1 VSTRAKYYRI
11 NRPAVDAL
19 GAVNKHI
26 ANIDPKL
33 RALVELRVSQI
44 NGCGYCID
52 LHSTQAR
59 SHGETQ
65 QRLDCLPAWWETD
78 FFEPAEEAAFRW
90 AEALTHVS
98 TSRAPEDVY
107 QALTAH
113 FSEAQI
119 VDLSLVIAMIN
130 ARNRLAIGHHSRP
143 AKRAES

>member
-26 ANIDPKL
+26 TNIDPKL

-52 LHSTQAR
+52 LHSTHAR

-98 TSRAPEDVY
+98 TTHAPEDVY

-119 VDLSLVIAMIN
+119 VDLSLVISMMN
-130 ARNRLAIGHHSRP
+130 AWNRLAIGHHSRP

>member
-1 VSTRAKYYRI
+1 MSTRAKYYRI

-26 ANIDPKL
+26 TNIDPKL

-52 LHSTQAR
+52 LHSTHAR

-98 TSRAPEDVY
+98 TTHAPEDVY

-119 VDLSLVIAMIN
+119 VDLSLVISMMN
-130 ARNRLAIGHHSRP
+130 AWNRLAIGHHSRP